1 MRRLIIALAAV
12 CLVLMAASAWA
23 DEYTV
28 SLLHFNGD
36 TTDAMG
42 RSWSTLAGTPVAS
55 TTQSKFGGGSLYLD
69 GSSAITTAN
78 SSDFD
83 FGSGNW
89 TIEWWE
95 YPTSSNHLMIL
106 KDDTDWPGAWGTT
119 ADFGAPGMAC
129 VGMTFASL
137 GAISYSQWSHI
148 AIIRDGTSLIT
159 FKDGTPVELKNIS
172 GSVTAGTG
180 GVKIGIDYS
189 GTYFTGYI
197 DEIRISK
204 GISRWTIDGFTPPTE
219 EYTDSGTPAPD
230 PHIQGPSSYLCNGG
244 RITIRSGG
252 KLYLKE

>member
-89 TIEWWE
+89 TIEWWQ
-95 YPTSSNHLMIL
+95 YPTDSNHLMMFN
-106 KDDTDWPGAWGTT
+106 DDGVNWPGVWGTT
-119 ADFGAPGMAC
+119 ADFGAPGLAVC
-129 VGMTFASL
+129 LHDGGGTYKNIGSILA
-137 GAISYSQWSHI
+137 GQWSHI
-148 AIIRDGTSLIT
+148 AIVRAGSQLIT
-159 FKDGTPVELKNIS
+159 FQNGVLIDAGSVS
-172 GSVTAGTG
+172 GSVYSGAN
-180 GVKIGIDYS
+180 GVKIGLDYS
-189 GTYFTGYI
+189 ATYFTGYI
-197 DEIRISK
+197 DELRISK
-204 GISRWTIDGFTPPTE
+204 GIARWNTGFDVPTE
-219 EYTDSGTPAPD
+219 EYTDAAEI
-230 PHIQGPSSYLCNGG
+230 HGPSAYLCSNGK
-244 RITIRSGG
+244 IILRSGG